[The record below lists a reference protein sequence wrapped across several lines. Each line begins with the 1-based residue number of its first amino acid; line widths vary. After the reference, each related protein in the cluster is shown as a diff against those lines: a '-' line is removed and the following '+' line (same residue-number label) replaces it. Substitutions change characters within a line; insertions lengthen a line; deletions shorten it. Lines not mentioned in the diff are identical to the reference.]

1 MKQYQKNNYI
11 SENKRQRTTVMANQK
26 SPKNPLKNV
35 KDDHIHDRTFLETY
49 QEPPPVV
56 KENFKDYL
64 KHTSQDLLAGM
75 VVFLVA
81 LPLCLGIALAS
92 GAPPFGGLIAG
103 VIGGVVIGFLS
114 GSQLSV
120 SGPAAGLAVIVLH
133 AIHDIGSYDQF
144 LVAVVLAGV
153 LQLALGY
160 IKAGIIGL
168 YFPSSV
174 IKGMLAAI
182 GLMLILKQ
190 IPHFFGVDKEAFGW
204 DAFFEPDNENTFSA
218 ILHAFSKIHE
228 GSFTIAAVSLTILIL
243 WEQPFLKKFT
253 FFKRVP
259 AALFAVIVGV
269 LLNIWFRTWGGE
281 WLIAP
286 EHLVKM
292 PDFSQGFVSAFTTP
306 NWAGLGNPLIY
317 KTAFTLAIIA
327 SLETLLSLEA
337 IDKLDP
343 HKRHSPQNRELKAQG
358 MGNILSGLIGGLPIT
373 SVIVRSSANVNAGGE
388 TKMSAIYHGLIMAI
402 CILLIPNLLGLIP
415 LSCLS
420 AVLFM
425 VGFKLTKPA
434 LIKGMYQLGWLQFLP
449 FITTIIAILF
459 TDLLV
464 GICIGL
470 AVGVFFILQ
479 ANYKRPYFYDS
490 KSFDNGDH
498 HIYLHLSGHIS
509 FLNKAAIQLTIDN
522 FPEGSFVTIDGTGTE
537 VFDYDALELIHNFAE
552 TAHERNIKVELK
564 GIPDIQKAVAAH

>member
-1 MKQYQKNNYI
+1 MKQD
-11 SENKRQRTTVMANQK
+11 ERTKVTAGKQP
-26 SPKNPLKNV
+26 PKNGHSN
-35 KDDHIHDRTFLETY
+35 DHIHDHTFLETY
-49 QEPPPVV
+49 QEPAPVV
-56 KENFKDYL
+56 KENFSDYF
-64 KHTSQDLLAGM
+64 KHTSEDLLAGM

-133 AIHDIGSYDQF
+133 AITGIGSYDQF

-153 LQLALGY
+153 LQVALGY
-160 IKAGIIGL
+160 LKAGIIGL

-190 IPHFFGVDKEAFGW
+190 IPHFFGVDKEAFGADEFW
-204 DAFFEPDNENTFSA
+204 EGNNENTFTA
-218 ILHAFSKIHE
+218 ILHVLGKVCE
-228 GSFTIAAVSLTILIL
+228 GSATIGIVSLTILVL
-243 WEQPFLKKFT
+243 WEQSFLKKFA

-259 AALFAVIVGV
+259 AALFAVMVGV
-269 LLNIWFRTWGGE
+269 LLHLLFRTWGGE
-281 WLIAP
+281 WVIAP

-306 NWAGLGNPLIY
+306 NWSALSNPLVY

-358 MGNILSGLIGGLPIT
+358 LGNILSGLIGGLPIT
-373 SVIVRSSANVNAGGE
+373 SVIVRSSANVNAGGQ

-402 CILLIPNLLGLIP
+402 CIVLIPNILSLIP

-420 AVLFM
+420 AILFV
-425 VGFKLTKPA
+425 VGFKLAKPS
-434 LIKGMYQLGWLQFLP
+434 LIKSMYQLGWLQFLP

-490 KSFDNGDH
+490 KSFDNGDQ
-498 HIYLHLSGHIS
+498 HIYLHLSEHIS

-522 FPEGSFVTIDGTGTE
+522 FPKGSFVTIDGTGTE

-564 GIPDIQKAVAAH
+564 GIPDFHKAVAAH

>member
-1 MKQYQKNNYI
+1 MRQYQKNKNL
-11 SENKRQRTTVMANQK
+11 K
-26 SPKNPLKNV
+26 SPILSK
-35 KDDHIHDRTFLETY
+35 KDTKPNTSQGDHIHDHTFLETY
-49 QEPPPVV
+49 QEPTPIV
-56 KENFKDYL
+56 KENFSSYF
-64 KHTSQDLLAGM
+64 KHTSQDLLSGM

-103 VIGGVVIGFLS
+103 VIGGVIIGFLS

-133 AIHDIGSYDQF
+133 SIKDIGSYDLF
-144 LVAVVLAGV
+144 LVAVVLSGV
-153 LQLALGY
+153 IQIALGY
-160 IKAGIIGL
+160 LKAGIIGL

-218 ILHAFSKIHE
+218 IPHALSKIQE
-228 GSFTIAAVSLTILIL
+228 GSFVIGLVSLFILIV
-243 WEQPFLKKFT
+243 WEQPFLKKFAL
-253 FFKRVP
+253 FNRFP
-259 AALFAVIVGV
+259 AALFAVTVGV
-269 LLNIWFRTWGGE
+269 LLNVWFRTFGGD
-281 WLIAP
+281 WVIAP
-286 EHLVKM
+286 DHLVKM

-306 NWAGLGNPLIY
+306 NWAALSNPMIY
-317 KTAFTLAIIA
+317 KIAFTLAIIA

-337 IDKLDP
+337 IDKLDL

-358 MGNILSGLIGGLPIT
+358 VGNILSGLIGGLPIT
-373 SVIVRSSANVNAGGE
+373 SVIVRSSANVNAGGQ

-402 CILLIPNLLGLIP
+402 CIMLIPNILSLIP

-425 VGFKLTKPA
+425 VGFKLTKPS
-434 LIKGMYQLGWLQFLP
+434 LIKGMYKLGWLQFLP
-449 FITTIIAILF
+449 FIITIMAILL

-464 GICIGL
+464 GICVGL

-479 ANYKRPYFYDS
+479 ANYRRPYFYDS
-490 KSFDNGDH
+490 KSFDNGDR
-498 HIYLHLSGHIS
+498 HIYLHLSEHIS

-522 FPEGSFVTIDGTGTE
+522 FPSGSFVTIDGTNTE
-537 VFDYDALELIHNFAE
+537 VFDYDALELIHNFSE

-564 GIPDIQKAVAAH
+564 NIPEIVRGASAH